1 MNSFEKLKEL
11 FRDFPGIGPRQAERF
26 AYFLL
31 AKNPAY
37 IEELQKLVGELKKD
51 MAQCKEC
58 FRYFAKRAEGSSA
71 GICSICSNESRD
83 SEILMLVAKDND
95 LLTIE
100 KSGAYRGKYFVLG
113 GLVPILEKEPAKR
126 IRLAPLLSLIKKRKA
141 LKEIILALSAT
152 HEGENTEEI
161 LKKSISEIAPEI
173 NPSTKSFGAGIK
185 ISHLGRGLSTGLEIE
200 YSDSDTIKAAL
211 ENKK

>member
-37 IEELQKLVGELKKD
+37 IEELKSLLGTLKKD
-51 MAQCKEC
+51 VAQCKEC
-58 FRYFAKRAEGSSA
+58 MRYFTKREKSSNGSM
-71 GICSICSNESRD
+71 CSICSSDDRD
-83 SEILMLVAKDND
+83 SSTLMIVAKDND
-95 LLTIE
+95 FSIVE
-100 KSGAYRGKYFVLG
+100 KSSAFKGKYFVLG

-126 IRLAPLLSLIKKRKA
+126 IRLASLLSLIQKRKGV
-141 LKEIILALSAT
+141 KEIILALSAT

-161 LKKSISEIAPEI
+161 LKKSISEITPQ
-173 NPSTKSFGAGIK
+173 IK

>member
-37 IEELQKLVGELKKD
+37 IEELKSLLGELKKD
-51 MAQCKEC
+51 VAQCKEC
-58 FRYFAKRAEGSSA
+58 MRYFAKKSG
-71 GICSICSNESRD
+71 GTLCPICIDESRD
-83 SEILMLVAKDND
+83 EALLILVAKDSD

-100 KSGAYRGKYFVLG
+100 KSGAFKGKYFILG
-113 GLVPILEKEPAKR
+113 GLVPILEKEPTKK
-126 IRLAPLLSLIKKRKA
+126 IRLASLLSLIQKRKSV
-141 LKEIILALSAT
+141 KEIILALSAT

-161 LKKSISEIAPEI
+161 LKKSITEIAPQ
-173 NPSTKSFGAGIK
+173 IK

-211 ENKK
+211 ENKR

>member
-37 IEELQKLVGELKKD
+37 VEELKTLLGTLKKD
-51 MAQCKEC
+51 VAQCKEC
-58 FRYFAKRAEGSSA
+58 MRYFTKREKSSSGS
-71 GICSICSNESRD
+71 ICSICSSDDRD
-83 SEILMLVAKDND
+83 SSTLVIVAKDND

-100 KSGAYRGKYFVLG
+100 RSGAFKGKYFVLG
-113 GLVPILEKEPAKR
+113 GLVPILENEPAKR
-126 IRLAPLLSLIKKRKA
+126 IRLSPLLSLIQKRKGV
-141 LKEIILALSAT
+141 KEIILALSAT

-161 LKKSISEIAPEI
+161 LKKSIEETAP
-173 NPSTKSFGAGIK
+173 TIK
-185 ISHLGRGLSTGLEIE
+185 VSHLGRGLSTGLEIE